1 MGNKLIT
8 VYPPG
13 GGEPVH
19 PLPHN
24 LDYYLENGWTQEPKS
39 KSEKPSGKT
48 SGKTTGKTK

>member
-1 MGNKLIT
+1 MGNKIIT

-24 LDYYLENGWTQEPKS
+24 LGYYLENGWTQEPKA
-39 KSEKPSGKT
+39 KSEKPKADGKT
-48 SGKTTGKTK
+48 DRKAK